1 MAKMIQIRHVPDEV
15 HRALVAKAD
24 EQGLS
29 LSDYLRAEVTKV
41 AERPSM
47 DEVLARIRE
56 LPPVEV
62 SESSADVIRR
72 GATSGDRPRRVG
84 GR

>member
-15 HRALVAKAD
+15 HRALVAKAAA
-24 EQGLS
+24 QGLS

-56 LPPVEV
+56 LPPVAV
-62 SESSADVIRR
+62 RESSAEVIRR
-72 GATSGDRPRRVG
+72 WRDLG
-84 GR
+84 